1 MSQKD
6 IFLNSEADFW
16 FKRNQNKL
24 RSRKQCSH
32 LDRIIESLPKNNP
45 LKILEIGSSDGTN
58 LNYIKNNSTNK
69 ELALFG
75 VDPSKEAIDHGK
87 AQFADINLALGTSDD
102 LSSLEGQV
110 FDIIILGFCLYL
122 VDRELLPKTVYE
134 IDSKL
139 KPGGQVIIFD
149 FDSKYPSQ
157 NKYIHCEGIDSFK
170 MDYSQMFLGFPNYTL
185 IEKISWSHQDF
196 HFTADKN
203 ERCSTWTL
211 FKEF

>member
-16 FKRNQNKL
+16 FKRNQNTL
-24 RSRKQCSH
+24 RARKQCPH
-32 LDRIIESLPKNNP
+32 LDKIIESLPKHNP

-58 LNYIKNNSTNK
+58 LDYIKKNSINK
-69 ELALFG
+69 DLTLFG

-87 AQFADINLALGTSDD
+87 EQFTDINLALGTSDD
-102 LSSLEGQV
+102 LSSFEGQV
-110 FDIIILGFCLYL
+110 FDVIILGFCLYL

-157 NKYIHCEGIDSFK
+157 NKYIHCEGINSFK

-185 IEKISWSHQDF
+185 IDKISWSHQDF
-196 HFTADKN
+196 SFTPDKN

-211 FKEF
+211 FKEL